1 MDAEGARE
9 LVCDERDGLSV
20 ESAAV
25 IPDERL
31 EAFPTAE
38 EDRRRFGS

>member
-1 MDAEGARE
+1 VAAAIPARHR
-9 LVCDERDGLSV
+9 LDEDLGY
-20 ESAAV
+20 

-38 EDRRRFGS
+38 RSVEELGER